1 MAYSRNPRDS
11 TNAHNESNS
20 SHQATSER
28 LVSLEAA
35 RNNVPSIWNVD
46 TLKSYFTQ
54 QLTDADTRTNEHI
67 NELDRRTNDH
77 IEDMDRRYEERY
89 LASQT
94 ALQAALLAQKEA
106 FSINQIAAEKAVNTA
121 LAAAEKAVS
130 AALAAADRAVAK
142 AEMAADKRFE
152 QVNEFRATL
161 ADQQRTLMPRAEVEV
176 LMRAITEKIDLSLA
190 TVNSIIAERRGVT
203 TASHE
208 AGPYLLAGI
217 SLVLAIFLH
226 YVK

>member
-1 MAYSRNPRDS
+1 MAYQRRSDRTSRGVV
-11 TNAHNESNS
+11 HHE
-20 SHQATSER
+20 HVQGTSER

-35 RNNVPSIWNVD
+35 RENVPSIWNVD
-46 TLKSYFTQ
+46 TLKDYLDRNTM
-54 QLTDADTRTNEHI
+54 DADRRTNEHI
-67 NELDRRTNDH
+67 TDIDRRTNDH
-77 IEDMDRRYEERY
+77 IDDMDRRYEERY

-106 FSINQIAAEKAVNTA
+106 FSINQIAAEKGVNTA

-176 LMRAITEKIDLSLA
+176 LMKAMTEKIELTSRGITSL
-190 TVNSIIAERRGVT
+190 VAERRGSWAT
-203 TASHE
+203 GHE
-208 AGPYLLAGI
+208 IGPYLLAAI
-217 SLVLAIFLH
+217 SVAIAIFLH
-226 YVK
+226 YVKQ